1 MEHSAVHDS
10 QPFSGVSRRGFLKS
24 ALVSAGL
31 ASLSQY
37 EVVAQMVGG
46 SSMQKVRGWGVQPG
60 LVQLSSNE
68 NALGPSPRAV
78 EAVLKMTYGVNR
90 YGLSPTLY
98 RKIAQRHNVPEV
110 DADSPFA
117 LPKDAWVTVGAG
129 SSDILFALAHT
140 FLGDGGELV
149 EVIPGF
155 GFMTRLA
162 VAKGVKVV
170 RIPLT
175 KEYSPDLTAM
185 HKAITPNT
193 KMVVVTSPGNPN
205 GKLTPMQTLKPFIES
220 VPSYVTVVVDEA
232 YIDFVDKPED
242 RIGAAPLIKDHPN
255 VIVTRTF
262 SKMYGLA
269 GMRAGYG
276 LAQPDVVNK
285 LNAIRWNTLNILSG
299 YGAAAALE
307 DHEHVRRSRELAVTG
322 KEYFYNELRAMGIEY
337 VPSQTNFILIN
348 SRTDADTVVRKLA
361 EEYNV
366 LVGNAKQRW
375 DMDNWIRVTVGL
387 PEENEA
393 FIAALK
399 KVLIH
404 VDCL

>member
-1 MEHSAVHDS
+1 MAHSTAHDS
-10 QPFSGVSRRGFLKS
+10 QPTSGVSRRGFLKS

-31 ASLSQY
+31 VSLSQY
-37 EVVAQMVGG
+37 EVVAQIVGG
-46 SSMQKVRGWGVQPG
+46 SSKQQVQGWGVEPG
-60 LVQLSSNE
+60 LVQLSGNE

-78 EAVLKMTYGVNR
+78 EAILKMTYSVNR
-90 YGLSPTLY
+90 YGLDPTLY

-129 SSDILFALAHT
+129 SSEILFAIAHT
-140 FLGDGGELV
+140 FLSDDGELI

-162 VAKGVKVV
+162 IRKGVKVV
-170 RIPLT
+170 RVPLT
-175 KEYSPDLTAM
+175 REYSPDLTAM
-185 HKAITPNT
+185 RKKITPNT
-193 KMVVVTSPGNPN
+193 KMVVVTTPGNPN

-220 VPSYVTVVVDEA
+220 LPSDVIVVVDEA
-232 YIDFVDKPED
+232 YIDFADKPED

-269 GMRAGYG
+269 GMRVGYG
-276 LAQPDVVNK
+276 LAQPDVINK
-285 LNAIRWNTLNILSG
+285 LNANRGNTLNILSG
-299 YGAAAALE
+299 YGAAAALD
-307 DHEHVRRSRELAVTG
+307 DHEQVRRSRELVVAG
-322 KEYFYNELRAMGIEY
+322 KEYFYNELKTMGIGY
-337 VPSQTNFILIN
+337 VPSQSSFLLIN
-348 SRTDADTVVRKLA
+348 IRIDADTVVHKLA

-366 LVGNAKQRW
+366 LVGNAKGRW
-375 DMDNWIRVTVGL
+375 NMDNWIRVTAGL
-387 PEENEA
+387 PKENET

-399 KVLIH
+399 KVL
-404 VDCL
+404 VSN